1 MNNSQTRE
9 QSMTIFIT
17 KLSPIISPNG
27 LNRDLEMSL
36 NENYK
41 MFDDVACQG
50 LMFHK
55 KCPCESTKIIHN
67 SKKIMSSL
75 NGRLL
80 IWSPDI
86 HM

>member
-1 MNNSQTRE
+1 
-9 QSMTIFIT
+9 
-17 KLSPIISPNG
+17 
-27 LNRDLEMSL
+27 MSL

-41 MFDDVACQG
+41 LFDDVACQG
-50 LMFHK
+50 LMFHQ

-67 SKKIMSSL
+67 SQKIMSSL